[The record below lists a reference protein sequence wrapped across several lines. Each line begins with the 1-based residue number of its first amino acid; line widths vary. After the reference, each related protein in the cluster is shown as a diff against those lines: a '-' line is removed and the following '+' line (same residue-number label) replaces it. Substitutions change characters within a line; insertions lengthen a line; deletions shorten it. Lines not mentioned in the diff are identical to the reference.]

1 MIRARLDGHVPP
13 AAQPS
18 PPGQVPSPAQPSPT
32 APSAPAQ
39 QAQPAV
45 PHPRPTPTEP
55 ITATPS
61 PSSPSPGEKPPS
73 APVTGYRLFLTA
85 PWEKVSAEDSA
96 GWGALGGLAGGVDVY
111 RPAAGSG
118 VPAALVV
125 GLGDGVPGTGW
136 EAAEVAGGRAVRRER
151 PVTAHER
158 LPVSGRRVEYAVK
171 VPGGRGR
178 WCVAVFSV
186 LDVAEPLGATLV
198 EWFDTAMGTFG
209 WTYD

>member
-1 MIRARLDGHVPP
+1 MRPTVPP
-13 AAQPS
+13 
-18 PPGQVPSPAQPSPT
+18 
-32 APSAPAQ
+32 
-39 QAQPAV
+39 
-45 PHPRPTPTEP
+45 PRPDPRP
-55 ITATPS
+55 
-61 PSSPSPGEKPPS
+61 
-73 APVTGYRLFLTA
+73 PVTGYRLFLTA

-96 GWGALGGLAGGVDVY
+96 GWGALGGVAGGVDVY

-136 EAAEVAGGRAVRRER
+136 EAAEVAGGPGVRRER
-151 PVTAHER
+151 PVPAGER
-158 LPVSGRRVEYAVK
+158 LPVSGREVAYAVK

-198 EWFDTAMGTFG
+198 EWFDTAMETFG